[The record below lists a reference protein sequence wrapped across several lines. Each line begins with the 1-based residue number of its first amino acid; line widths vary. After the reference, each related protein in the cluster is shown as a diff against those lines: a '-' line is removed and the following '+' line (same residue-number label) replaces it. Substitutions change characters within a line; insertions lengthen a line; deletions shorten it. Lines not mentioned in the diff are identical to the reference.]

1 MVNAFIKFVQDYR
14 SKNPS
19 LSYKDAMKQAAKVYK
34 KDGKNEAPKEE
45 TPKEDSP
52 KKKETPKKKAPPK
65 KKDEKD
71 EPKMDKKTRGKTLTV
86 YKKLLSKVES
96 GVRSGKLDDK
106 EYDDWRKSAN
116 MLRGKSSS
124 NSYAKKLKEI
134 EKKLKTKKYASLVK
148 KANKE
153 DLKAKT
159 RADKLKRDLEKAD
172 LNKEKSKAKI
182 RKDERRDERKRAL
195 RKMKN
200 IDGSRKY
207 TESQI
212 NDIIKIEEEGGLSKK
227 ETKETTS
234 QIGKYLKE
242 DHEAEFYRINPSLNT
257 PNGKKYYTAQKFYSK
272 DPFNVPKIED
282 VDLIAKINKPKK
294 PSAPVETLTTA
305 QQKKLDGI
313 LDLFSGVDLDDDLDE
328 EFYYDKKVDT
338 MVKINAL
345 QKRITSILARP
356 NTSYPMEQRNK
367 LEKIDKLVEDYKSNF
382 NTIRSEAKKTIKS
395 AKDLLADIGKSDKS
409 KDFEK
414 EKDTTPIEVQD
425 ALDAAEKARTE
436 KAQRAAKK
444 KKEAEEKAAK
454 ARADKAAKAKAKL
467 DAKLAKMSDDEKK
480 KFKAKEEAKKKKE
493 EAARLKREE
502 KERKAKAKADKAA
515 KDKADKEAAKPKPPP
530 APLPTPTPVSGS
542 LADKIDAYGFDT
554 TNEKNLII
562 GLASGDVEKMKKS
575 GLKIGTTPK
584 QIRALIQ
591 KLNSAVSTGGDVDVT
606 NIISDLV
613 GRLSQITADERLVGF
628 DSGNLPVFGKKKA
641 TQTERDKKK
650 EAMKKNGALAR
661 VYIRDYQNAEDNKI
675 LDEIE
680 IEETGSIQTKMNP
693 SNPTISMSG
702 KDPQSDIKDLE
713 TSTGFGGAFDNIWEG
728 LRQVFLGQP
737 TGTGDSELDS
747 IIDDA
752 ADVDN
757 LSADTKKALEAGDD
771 DGFIDEYSKD
781 LKVAKLVYKLT
792 REYINKTDKANMD
805 KLHSLNTLSGS
816 KIATEGEGFASK
828 SAKKV
833 GKTLVDIAKPILV
846 DKIKSHMN
854 EMNKHYKLNNNKKA
868 LDILGDIKEMVEK
881 LNETNAKSKLIA
893 ELKRIK
899 EMLKL

>member
-34 KDGKNEAPKEE
+34 KDGKNE
-45 TPKEDSP
+45 TP
-52 KKKETPKKKAPPK
+52 KKETHTMPDGTVMDGATHSSSSKKIKPSRKAPPPPK

-71 EPKMDKKTRGKTLTV
+71 EPKMDKKVRGKTLTV

-134 EKKLKTKKYASLVK
+134 EKKLKTKKFASLVK
-148 KANKE
+148 KASKE

-172 LNKEKSKAKI
+172 LNKEKSKAKV
-182 RKDERRDERKRAL
+182 RRDDKRDERKRAL

-234 QIGKYLKE
+234 SIGKFLKE
-242 DHEAEFYRINPSLNT
+242 DHEAEFYRLNPRLNT
-257 PNGKKYYTAQKFYSK
+257 PNGKKYYKAQKFYSK

-282 VDLIAKINKPKK
+282 IDLIAKINKVKK
-294 PSAPVETLTTA
+294 TPPIAPVEKLTVA
-305 QQKKLDGI
+305 QQRKLDDL
-313 LDLFSGVDLDDDLDE
+313 LDTFKDFDLDDKLDE
-328 EFYYDKKVDT
+328 EFYYSKKMDT
-338 MVKINAL
+338 MAKINAL

-356 NTSYPMEQRNK
+356 NTSYSMLKRTQIEKADKAME
-367 LEKIDKLVEDYKSNF
+367 EYKSDF
-382 NTIRSEAKKTIKS
+382 NNIRSEAKKTIKS
-395 AKDLLADIGKSDKS
+395 AKDFLGDIGKSDKS

-425 ALDAAEKARTE
+425 ALDAAEKAKTE

-444 KKEAEEKAAK
+444 KKEADEKAAK
-454 ARADKAAKAKAKL
+454 LKADKAAKAKAKL
-467 DAKLAKMSDDEKK
+467 DAKLAKMSDAEKK
-480 KFKAKEEAKKKKE
+480 KFQAKEEAKKKKQ
-493 EAARLKREE
+493 AAAKLKKEE
-502 KERKAKAKADKAA
+502 KARKAKEKADKIA

-530 APLPTPTPVSGS
+530 APLPPPTPAPKPPT
-542 LADKIDAYGFDT
+542 LA
-554 TNEKNLII
+554 L
-562 GLASGDVEKMKKS
+562 
-575 GLKIGTTPK
+575 
-584 QIRALIQ
+584 
-591 KLNSAVSTGGDVDVT
+591 
-606 NIISDLV
+606 
-613 GRLSQITADERLVGF
+613 
-628 DSGNLPVFGKKKA
+628 
-641 TQTERDKKK
+641 TERDKKK
-650 EAMKKNGALAR
+650 AAMKKNGALAR
-661 VYIRDYQNAEDNKI
+661 TYIRSYQNEEDNKI

-680 IEETGSIQTKMNP
+680 MEETGAIQTKIDPNNP
-693 SNPTISMSG
+693 NISMSG
-702 KDPQSDIKDLE
+702 KSVITDIRTLE
-713 TSTGFGGAFDNIWEG
+713 DIIGFRGAYEYIWEG
-728 LRQVFLGQP
+728 LRLTFLGQP
-737 TGTGDSELDS
+737 TGTGDTDLDD

-752 ADVDN
+752 ADIDN
-757 LSADTKKALEAGDD
+757 LSSDTKKALEANDD
-771 DGFIDEYSKD
+771 ILFNEEYGKD
-781 LKVAKLVYKLT
+781 LKIAKLVYKLT
-792 REYINKTDKANMD
+792 REFINKTDKANMEQ
-805 KLHSLNTLSGS
+805 LHSLNTLSGS

-833 GKTLVDIAKPILV
+833 GKTLVEVAKPILV

-868 LDILGDIKEMVEK
+868 LDILGDVKEMVEK